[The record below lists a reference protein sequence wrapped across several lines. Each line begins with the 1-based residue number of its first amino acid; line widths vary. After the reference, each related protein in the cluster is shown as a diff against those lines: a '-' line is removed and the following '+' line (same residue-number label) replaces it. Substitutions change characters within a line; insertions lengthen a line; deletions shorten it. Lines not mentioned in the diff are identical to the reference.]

1 MARPT
6 PGVQVLV
13 LGGAGLAAFIAAAHL
28 AGRAQDDAATVA
40 PTARGERPAALAE
53 ARPGSAR
60 GVITPAPAAA
70 APSEPAASTAQ
81 ADRGGAIPGDT
92 GQPFVSTS
100 WLPPPPP
107 PPKPVV
113 VVAAPP
119 AAPVAPP
126 LPFTFVG
133 LVEKGTPKPQA
144 FLARGDELLVVSQG
158 DMLDNGA
165 YRIDAVTPTQ
175 IVFTHVPTNTKQ
187 IISLSGGA
195 S

>member
-1 MARPT
+1 MART
-6 PGVQVLV
+6 STGVRFLV

-28 AGRAQDDAATVA
+28 AGRAQDDGKTVA
-40 PTARGERPAALAE
+40 PTSRGERTAALPDTHA
-53 ARPGSAR
+53 PSVHGD
-60 GVITPAPAAA
+60 IAPA
-70 APSEPAASTAQ
+70 SAASAASAPR

-113 VVAAPP
+113 AVAAPP

-158 DMLDNGA
+158 DSLDNGA
-165 YRIDAVTPTQ
+165 YRIDAVSPTQ
-175 IVFTHVPTNTKQ
+175 IVFIHVPTNTKQ

>member
-1 MARPT
+1 MARASK
-6 PGVQVLV
+6 GVQILV
-13 LGGAGLAAFIAAAHL
+13 LGGAGLGAFIAAAHL
-28 AGRAQDDAATVA
+28 AGSTQDANALVAPVPRAQRGASQPEAHPASAAGTV
-40 PTARGERPAALAE
+40 
-53 ARPGSAR
+53 
-60 GVITPAPAAA
+60 AAA
-70 APSEPAASTAQ
+70 AAASA
-81 ADRGGAIPGDT
+81 AASGVAHANRGDVIPGDT

-158 DMLDNGA
+158 DLLDNGA
-165 YRIDAVTPTQ
+165 YRIDTLSPSQ
-175 IVFTHVPTNTKQ
+175 IVFIHVPTNTKQ
-187 IISLSGGA
+187 IISLSGGT

>member
-6 PGVQVLV
+6 KGVQVLV

-28 AGRAQDDAATVA
+28 GGRTQDDGTTVV
-40 PTARGERPAALAE
+40 PTVRGERAAAQAE
-53 ARPGSAR
+53 ARPGSTR
-60 GVITPAPAAA
+60 GVIMPAPAE
-70 APSEPAASTAQ
+70 SAASTAH
-81 ADRGGAIPGDT
+81 ADRGGAIAGDM

>member
-1 MARPT
+1 MARASK
-6 PGVQVLV
+6 GVQFLV
-13 LGGAGLAAFIAAAHL
+13 LGGAGLGAFIAAAHL
-28 AGRAQDDAATVA
+28 AGGTQSDSALVAPTPRAQRAASQSDAHAVSAAGTVA
-40 PTARGERPAALAE
+40 P
-53 ARPGSAR
+53 
-60 GVITPAPAAA
+60 
-70 APSEPAASTAQ
+70 AASA
-81 ADRGGAIPGDT
+81 ASAAVAHANRGDVIPGDT

-158 DMLDNGA
+158 DLLDNGA
-165 YRIDAVTPTQ
+165 YRIDTLSPSQ
-175 IVFTHVPTNTKQ
+175 IVFIHVPTNTKQ
-187 IISLSGGA
+187 IISLSGGT

>member
-1 MARPT
+1 M
-6 PGVQVLV
+6 
-13 LGGAGLAAFIAAAHL
+13 
-28 AGRAQDDAATVA
+28 
-40 PTARGERPAALAE
+40 TASDHPRLLHHEFER
-53 ARPGSAR
+53 SAR
-60 GVITPAPAAA
+60 RVPDKI
-70 APSEPAASTAQ
+70 
-81 ADRGGAIPGDT
+81 
-92 GQPFVSTS
+92 
-100 WLPPPPP
+100 WM
-107 PPKPVV
+107 
-113 VVAAPP
+113 
-119 AAPVAPP
+119 PVAPP

>member
-1 MARPT
+1 MARPN

-13 LGGAGLAAFIAAAHL
+13 LGSAGLVAFIAATHL
-28 AGRAQDDAATVA
+28 TGRAQDDGTIVA
-40 PTARGERPAALAE
+40 PTARGARPAAQSD
-53 ARPGSAR
+53 ARASSTR
-60 GVITPAPAAA
+60 GVIAPAPAPADA
-70 APSEPAASTAQ
+70 AASTPHAN
-81 ADRGGAIPGDT
+81 RGGAIPGDT

-100 WLPPPPP
+100 WLAPPPPP
-107 PPKPVV
+107 PRPV
-113 VVAAPP
+113 VVAAAPP
-119 AAPVAPP
+119 APPVAPP

-158 DMLDNGA
+158 DVLDNGA
-165 YRIDAVTPTQ
+165 YRIDALSPTQ
-175 IVFTHVPTNTKQ
+175 IVFIHVPTNTKQ

>member
-1 MARPT
+1 MART
-6 PGVQVLV
+6 SRSVQVLA
-13 LGGAGLAAFIAAAHL
+13 LGGAGLCAFLAAAHL
-28 AGRAQDDAATVA
+28 AGRTQDDTTLVA
-40 PTARGERPAALAE
+40 PTARAARIAPPPD
-53 ARPGSAR
+53 ARPVAAR
-60 GVITPAPAAA
+60 PVVASAAA
-70 APSEPAASTAQ
+70 VASQ
-81 ADRGGAIPGDT
+81 VDRAGAIPGET

-119 AAPVAPP
+119 APPVAPP

-133 LVEKGTPKPQA
+133 LVESGTPKPQA
-144 FLARGDELLVVSQG
+144 FLARGDELLVVSAG
-158 DMLDNGA
+158 DVLDNGT
-165 YRIDAVTPTQ
+165 YRIDALGPSQ
-175 IVFTHVPTNTKQ
+175 IVFVHVPTNTKQ

>member
-1 MARPT
+1 MARANK
-6 PGVQVLV
+6 GVQILV
-13 LGGAGLAAFIAAAHL
+13 LGGAGLGAFIAAAHL
-28 AGRAQDDAATVA
+28 AGGARDDNALVAPVPRAQRAASQPEVHVASAPGTVA
-40 PTARGERPAALAE
+40 P
-53 ARPGSAR
+53 
-60 GVITPAPAAA
+60 
-70 APSEPAASTAQ
+70 AASAVVTLAN
-81 ADRGGAIPGDT
+81 RGDVIPGDT

-144 FLARGDELLVVSQG
+144 FLSRGEELLVVSQG
-158 DMLDNGA
+158 DVLDNGA
-165 YRIDAVTPTQ
+165 YRIEAVSPSQ
-175 IVFTHVPTNTKQ
+175 IVFIHVPTNTKQ
-187 IISLSGGA
+187 IISLSGGT